1 MKTIRFGLGI
11 ATGTEGLMY
20 PIPYSSA
27 REVVDIAILAEKLG
41 FDSVWGNDHVQTQ
54 EYVYEEF
61 KQYPRYYAPLMEL
74 AAIAEHT
81 QKLLLCTALLVL
93 PFRHPV
99 IAAKELATL
108 DHLSGGRVR
117 LGIGIGAYR
126 EEFEAQFGRDAKGV
140 NRGEMLEESV
150 QLLER
155 IFTEDSV
162 THEGKYYSVRD
173 LKCFPKP
180 VQSPFPFYF
189 GGNSTMSYERVAKY
203 GTGWLPAG
211 LKTEEMRVAVEK
223 IGECCQ
229 AQGRSLDDIDV
240 APQFGVCIKKT
251 HEEAHKAYQQSQHYQ
266 HSLSLSQTTYKG
278 KDIQNYAERR
288 IVGSPDEVAQ
298 RIQDYI
304 DAGVTHFAAL
314 MFAGNSLEDTK
325 EQMHCFAE
333 EILPRFRGKV

>member
-1 MKTIRFGLGI
+1 MKKIQFGLGI

-27 REVVDIAILAEKLG
+27 REVVELSVLAEQLG

-54 EYVYEEF
+54 DYVYKEF
-61 KQYPRYYAPLMEL
+61 GEYPRYYSPLMEL

-81 QKLLLCTALLVL
+81 TTLQLCTALLVL

-99 IAAKELATL
+99 VMAKDLATL

-126 EEFEAQFGRDAKGV
+126 EEFEAQFGRDAAGV

-150 QLLER
+150 QLMQK
-155 IFTEDSV
+155 IFTQDV
-162 THEGKYYSVRD
+162 VDHQGKYYSVKS
-173 LKCFPKP
+173 LKSFPKP
-180 VQSPFPFYF
+180 LQTPYPFYF
-189 GGNSTMSYERVAKY
+189 GGNSTKSYERVAKY

-211 LKTEEMRVAVEK
+211 LKLEEMRRAVAE
-223 IGECCQ
+223 IAEQC
-229 AQGRSLDDIDV
+229 ALQGRSIADIDV
-240 APQFGVCIKKT
+240 APQFGVCIKST
-251 HEEAHKAYQQSQHYQ
+251 HEEAHKAYQASQHYQ
-266 HSLSLSQTTYKG
+266 HSLSLQNTTYKG
-278 KDIQNYAERR
+278 KDITNYAERR
-288 IVGSPDEVAQ
+288 IVGSPQEVAE
-298 RIQDYI
+298 RVQDYI

-314 MFAGNSLEDTK
+314 MFAGNDLSDTK

-333 EILPRFRGKV
+333 EIMPRFR